1 MTQVE
6 MKCPLSREDT
16 ADVLLDYS
24 AGRLDKARASLLA
37 RHMETCDACAAFG
50 VQQAAL
56 WSALDEWEPEPVS
69 MDFNRRMWQKIDL
82 LDAAPWHRRLADSL
96 RLGSWKPGFAL
107 VAAVV
112 LVIRHGKSSKNVM
125 RRARDLLVRSGAPLA
140 GMVLNA
146 VDLNSPEYYGYY
158 GYTGYSYGSMD
169 AESWETQP
177 VSAGAAGAE
186 KRPAR

>member
-112 LVIRHGKSSKNVM
+112 LVATAFVM
-125 RRARDLLVRSGAPLA
+125 DHSGA
-140 GMVLNA
+140 VA
-146 VDLNSPEYYGYY
+146 VSPSVSITEVDQVEK
-158 GYTGYSYGSMD
+158 TLDDVQLLKQFDSTVT
-169 AESWETQP
+169 ET
-177 VSAGAAGAE
+177 AASKTAM
-186 KRPAR
+186 

>member
-112 LVIRHGKSSKNVM
+112 LVATAFVM
-125 RRARDLLVRSGAPLA
+125 DHSGA
-140 GMVLNA
+140 VA
-146 VDLNSPEYYGYY
+146 VSPSVSITEPGVSI
-158 GYTGYSYGSMD
+158 TEVDQVEKTLDDVQLLKQFDSTVT
-169 AESWETQP
+169 ETA
-177 VSAGAAGAE
+177 VSKTAM
-186 KRPAR
+186 

>member
-24 AGRLDKARASLLA
+24 AGRLDKARASLLE

-50 VQQAAL
+50 VQQGAL

-69 MDFNRRMWQKIDL
+69 MDFNRRMWRKIDL
-82 LDAAPWHRRLADSL
+82 LEATPWYRRLAGSL

-107 VAAVV
+107 AAAV
-112 LVIRHGKSSKNVM
+112 
-125 RRARDLLVRSGAPLA
+125 LLVATAFVMDHSST
-140 GMVLNA
+140 VVA
-146 VDLNSPEYYGYY
+146 VSPGVSITEPSVAV
-158 GYTGYSYGSMD
+158 TEVD
-169 AESWETQP
+169 QVEETLDDVQLLKQFDST
-177 VSAGAAGAE
+177 VTETAASKTAM
-186 KRPAR
+186 

>member
-50 VQQAAL
+50 LEQGAL

-82 LDAAPWHRRLADSL
+82 LDASPWYRRLVDSL
-96 RLGSWKPGFAL
+96 RLGTWKPGLAL
-107 VAAVV
+107 AAAVV
-112 LVIRHGKSSKNVM
+112 LVATAFVMDHSGTVAQTHDVSITEVDQVEKTLDDVQLLKQFDSTVTETAASKTAM
-125 RRARDLLVRSGAPLA
+125 
-140 GMVLNA
+140 
-146 VDLNSPEYYGYY
+146 
-158 GYTGYSYGSMD
+158 
-169 AESWETQP
+169 
-177 VSAGAAGAE
+177 
-186 KRPAR
+186 